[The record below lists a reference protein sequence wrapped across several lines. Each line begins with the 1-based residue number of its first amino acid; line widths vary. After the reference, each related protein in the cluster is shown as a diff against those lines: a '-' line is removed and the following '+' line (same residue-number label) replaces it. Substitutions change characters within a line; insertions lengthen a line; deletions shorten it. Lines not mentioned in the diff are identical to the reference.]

1 MKKLFMLLALAL
13 PVVFVSCNDDDE
25 EEPQDIIMDHDYAA
39 YVMVADGQ
47 LDYMNITAEITGTN
61 GKVTT
66 VDVATQGTLVDKL
79 PNDMQSRLK
88 SLEAYN
94 EFIKNDGVETKIYK
108 VYTERG
114 TSANITLQ
122 CKYEANADNFA
133 NMNSQPFILW
143 NGIGI
148 SDKDFISANYTC
160 STSGFNGNIYSSTK
174 IPWDKFQ
181 DFCTR
186 HSSEIY
192 KTEFKYNVK

>member
-94 EFIKNDGVETKIYK
+94 EFIKNDGVETTIYK

-148 SDKDFISANYTC
+148 TDKFITTQSTC

>member
-66 VDVATQGTLVDKL
+66 VDVATQGILVYKL
-79 PNDMQSRLK
+79 PNDMQTQLNI
-88 SLEAYN
+88 LPAYN
-94 EFIKNDGVETKIYK
+94 KTVKTDGVDVDIYK
-108 VYTERG
+108 VYTEKG
-114 TSANITLQ
+114 NSAHITLQ
-122 CKYEANADNFA
+122 CKYEAIADNFV
-133 NMNSQPFILW
+133 NMGSQPVILW

-148 SDKDFISANYTC
+148 TDKFITTQSTC
-160 STSGFNGNIYSSTK
+160 STSDFNCNSGFKGLEY
-174 IPWDKFQ
+174 FQ
-181 DFCTR
+181 NFCAR
-186 HSSEIY
+186 HSEDTY